1 MIKCTVID
9 STVPW
14 YKTNY
19 NEVKMVEIT
28 LQYHDIMEHVI
39 QWEVS
44 VTWTYNHVVTY
55 LNKETSGNMGK
66 IGP

>member
-39 QWEVS
+39 Q
-44 VTWTYNHVVTY
+44 
-55 LNKETSGNMGK
+55 
-66 IGP
+66 